1 MQERDV
7 TAEGS
12 TLRGVVWVA
21 DGASMVR
28 VSPSNL
34 RTLSEAEKTLCTLKD
49 TDVLQFQDMVRRLP
63 NTTYLDLV
71 DQPGPDHEEFER
83 PLSGFEDP
91 VSSRVILPAPISAGN
106 SAPAETASAPENPFT
121 MPPSSSTELLGAPA
135 PAPASSSSSASSR
148 PQREHED
155 AEMTE
160 PRTRPSD

>member
-1 MQERDV
+1 MHERDI

-28 VSPSNL
+28 VSPSHL

-71 DQPGPDHEEFER
+71 DQPDQSTRSSKDRCPDSKI
-83 PLSGFEDP
+83 LSAQGLSFQHP
-91 VSSRVILPAPISAGN
+91 IVRVILHRLSQLQPQKIRSPCHRARAQSYLEVQLRFQPRLRLQ
-106 SAPAETASAPENPFT
+106 F
-121 MPPSSSTELLGAPA
+121 
-135 PAPASSSSSASSR
+135 R
-148 PQREHED
+148 PQHPPL
-155 AEMTE
+155 TT
-160 PRTRPSD
+160 RTRMLR